1 MCYTTLHSTRLY
13 IAQIA
18 LCCTLQ
24 PPLGEEKEEVRLV
37 GGLMFIHPLLLS
49 LFSPSPSPPPLS
61 PSLPSSDI
69 PCISFHVLPHQLLCS
84 ALHCVDNSASPVCC
98 NAQNVLDFRQVEL
111 VKCTTVYLYLYV
123 VLVFVFQCTIALC
136 PIVQVVECILKRV
149 SVVGQGVR
157 AGKLGRVI

>member
-1 MCYTTLHSTRLY
+1 MLCTYNIYMLQMLQYVTICYTTIFLSQCYNMLRYITMCYTTLHSTRLY

-69 PCISFHVLPHQLLCS
+69 PCISFH
-84 ALHCVDNSASPVCC
+84 ALHH
-98 NAQNVLDFRQVEL
+98 
-111 VKCTTVYLYLYV
+111 CTSL
-123 VLVFVFQCTIALC
+123 QCIALC
-136 PIVQVVECILKRV
+136 GQQCTTFVCCIAQKCF
-149 SVVGQGVR
+149 GF
-157 AGKLGRVI
+157 